1 MLRLR
6 SPTPAT
12 APEPAHP
19 AERRRAEELAR
30 TQAIAERWA
39 AQAEHPYERRTLD
52 AILRALDLVIA
63 GALLAATAPVLGAL
77 MLLILLTSGRPVLY
91 RGLRVGRGGRM
102 FTMYKLRTLRADAET
117 RLGPY
122 QASALDERTTG
133 ELTRTG
139 RWLRAAHLD
148 ELPQLWNVVRGDMS
162 LVGPRPIR
170 PVFFEQLCED
180 IPQYWQRLVVR
191 PGLTGFAQLRMARD
205 MSWAE
210 KLAHDL
216 EWLADR
222 SLGLYLSLVAATAWR
237 VLQRG
242 ASDVAAARGHGPG

>member
-1 MLRLR
+1 MMLRLR
-6 SPTPAT
+6 APTT

-19 AERRRAEELAR
+19 SERRRAEELQR
-30 TQAIAERWA
+30 TQAIAQRYA
-39 AQAEHPYERRTLD
+39 AQADHPFEHRGLD
-52 AILRALDLVIA
+52 ALLRALDLVIA
-63 GALLAATAPVLGAL
+63 GTLLALTAPLIGAL
-77 MLLILLTSGRPVLY
+77 MLVILLTSGRPVLY
-91 RGLRVGRGGRM
+91 RGLSVGRAGQM
-102 FTMYKLRTLRADAET
+102 FTMYKLRTLKPDAET

-122 QASALDERTTG
+122 QASALDRRTVD
-133 ELTRTG
+133 ELTRVG
-139 RWLRAAHLD
+139 RWLRTMHLD
-148 ELPQLWNVVRGDMS
+148 ELPQLWNVVQGDMS

-170 PVFFEQLCED
+170 PVFFEQLCEE

-222 SLGLYLSLVAATAWR
+222 SVGLYLRLIVATGFR

-242 ASDVAAARGHGPG
+242 AADVAATRRT

>member
-1 MLRLR
+1 MIRLR
-6 SPTPAT
+6 APTT

-19 AERRRAEELAR
+19 SERRRAEELER
-30 TQAIAERWA
+30 TQAIAARYA
-39 AQAEHPYERRTLD
+39 AQADHPFEHRALD
-52 AILRALDLVIA
+52 ALLRGLDLVIA
-63 GALLAATAPVLGAL
+63 GTLLAATAPVIGAL
-77 MLLILLTSGRPVLY
+77 MLAILLTSGRPVLY
-91 RGLRVGRGGRM
+91 RGLRVGRAGRV
-102 FTMYKLRTLRADAET
+102 FTMYKLRTLRPDAET

-122 QASALDERTTG
+122 QASALDQRTVD
-133 ELTRTG
+133 ELTRVG
-139 RWLRAAHLD
+139 RWLRATHLD

-170 PVFFEQLCED
+170 PVFFEQLCEE

-222 SLGLYLSLVAATAWR
+222 SVGLYLRLIAATAWR

-242 ASDVAAARGHGPG
+242 ASDVAAIRRDGPA

>member
-1 MLRLR
+1 MIRLR
-6 SPTPAT
+6 APTT
-12 APEPAHP
+12 APEPVHP
-19 AERRRAEELAR
+19 SERRRAEELER
-30 TQAIAERWA
+30 TQAIAERYA
-39 AQAEHPYERRTLD
+39 AQADHPFEHRALD
-52 AILRALDLVIA
+52 ALLRALDLVIA
-63 GALLAATAPVLGAL
+63 GTLLALTAPLVGAV

-91 RGLRVGRGGRM
+91 RGLRVGRAGRT
-102 FTMYKLRTLRADAET
+102 FTMYKLRTLRPDAEA

-122 QASALDERTTG
+122 QASALDARTVD
-133 ELTRTG
+133 ELTRVG
-139 RWLRAAHLD
+139 RWLRATHLD
-148 ELPQLWNVVRGDMS
+148 ELPQLWNVVEGDMS

-170 PVFFEQLCED
+170 PVFFEQLCEE

-222 SLGLYLSLVAATAWR
+222 SVGLYLRLIVATAWR
-237 VLQRG
+237 VAQRSAG
-242 ASDVAAARGHGPG
+242 DVAAMRRHGSD

>member
-6 SPTPAT
+6 APTT

-19 AERRRAEELAR
+19 SERRRAEELER
-30 TQAIAERWA
+30 TQAIAERYA
-39 AQAEHPYERRTLD
+39 AQADHPYEHRGLD
-52 AILRALDLVIA
+52 ALLRALDLVIA
-63 GALLAATAPVLGAL
+63 GTLLALTAPVVGTL

-91 RGLRVGRGGRM
+91 RGLRVGRAGTM
-102 FTMYKLRTLRADAET
+102 FTMYKLRTLRPEAEA

-122 QASALDERTTG
+122 QASALDQRTVE
-133 ELTRTG
+133 ELTRVG
-139 RWLRAAHLD
+139 RWLRSMHLD

-170 PVFFEQLCED
+170 PVFFEALCEE

-191 PGLTGFAQLRMARD
+191 PGLTGFAQIRMARD

-216 EWLADR
+216 EYLADR
-222 SLGLYLSLVAATAWR
+222 SVRLYLRVVADTAHR
-237 VLQRG
+237 VLVRT
-242 ASDVAAARGHGPG
+242 ARETRALAGR

>member
-1 MLRLR
+1 VNVLRLLYGE
-6 SPTPAT
+6 
-12 APEPAHP
+12 PEPQHP
-19 AERRRAEELAR
+19 SEQRRGAELER
-30 TQAIAERWA
+30 TQAIAARYA
-39 AQAEHPYERRTLD
+39 AQAHHPYERRSLD
-52 AILRALDLVIA
+52 ALLRALDLIIA
-63 GALLAATAPVLGAL
+63 GALLALTSPIMGAL
-77 MLLILLTSGRPVLY
+77 MLLVLLTSGRPVLY
-91 RGLRVGRGGRM
+91 RGPRVGRAGRT
-102 FTMYKLRTLRADAET
+102 FTMYKLRTLKRDAEV

-122 QASALDERTTG
+122 QASALDERTPE
-133 ELTRTG
+133 ELTHVG
-139 RWLRAAHLD
+139 RLLRSTHLD

-191 PGLTGFAQLRMARD
+191 PGVTGFAQLRTARD

-222 SLGLYLSLVAATAWR
+222 SVGLYLRLVLATTWR
-237 VLQRG
+237 VTHRG
-242 ASDVAAARGHGPG
+242 VADVASLLR

>member
-1 MLRLR
+1 M
-6 SPTPAT
+6 
-12 APEPAHP
+12 
-19 AERRRAEELAR
+19 
-30 TQAIAERWA
+30 QI
-39 AQAEHPYERRTLD
+39 Q
-52 AILRALDLVIA
+52 
-63 GALLAATAPVLGAL
+63 
-77 MLLILLTSGRPVLY
+77 SGS
-91 RGLRVGRGGRM
+91 
-102 FTMYKLRTLRADAET
+102 

-122 QASALDERTTG
+122 QAAALDERTSE

-139 RWLRAAHLD
+139 RWLRTVHLD

-170 PVFFEQLCED
+170 PVFFEQLCEE

-222 SLGLYLSLVAATAWR
+222 SVNLYLSLVVATAWR
-237 VLQRG
+237 VLQRS
-242 ASDVAAARGHGPG
+242 ASDVTALRRHGPA

>member
-1 MLRLR
+1 MMLRLR
-6 SPTPAT
+6 APTT

-19 AERRRAEELAR
+19 SERRRAEELQR
-30 TQAIAERWA
+30 TQAIAQRYA
-39 AQAEHPYERRTLD
+39 AQADHPFEHRGLD
-52 AILRALDLVIA
+52 ALLRALDLVIA
-63 GALLAATAPVLGAL
+63 GTLLALTAPLIGAL
-77 MLLILLTSGRPVLY
+77 MLVILLTSGRPVLY
-91 RGLRVGRGGRM
+91 RGLRVGRAGQM
-102 FTMYKLRTLRADAET
+102 FTMYKLRTLKPDAES

-122 QASALDERTTG
+122 QASALDRRTVE
-133 ELTRTG
+133 ELTRVG
-139 RWLRAAHLD
+139 RWLRTMHLD
-148 ELPQLWNVVRGDMS
+148 ELPQLWNVVQGDMS

-170 PVFFEQLCED
+170 PVFFEQLCEE

-222 SLGLYLSLVAATAWR
+222 SVGLYLRLIVATGFR

-242 ASDVAAARGHGPG
+242 AADVAATRRT

>member
-1 MLRLR
+1 MVRTR
-6 SPTPAT
+6 SPAT

-19 AERRRAEELAR
+19 SERRRAEQLAS

-39 AQAEHPYERRTLD
+39 AQAHHPYEHRSLD
-52 AILRALDLVIA
+52 ALLRGLDVVIA
-63 GALLAATAPVLGAL
+63 GTLLVLTAPLAGAL
-77 MLLILLTSGRPVLY
+77 MVLILLSSGRPVLY
-91 RGLRVGRGGRM
+91 RGLRVGRAGRV
-102 FTMYKLRTLRADAET
+102 FTMYKLRTLSRDAEA

-122 QASALDERTTG
+122 QAAALDERTG
-133 ELTRTG
+133 DELTRVG
-139 RWLRAAHLD
+139 RWLRTMHLD
-148 ELPQLWNVVRGDMS
+148 ELPQLWNVVQGDMS

-170 PVFFEQLCED
+170 PVFFEQLCEE

-205 MSWAE
+205 MTWSE

-222 SLGLYLSLVAATAWR
+222 SVGLYLSLIVATAWR

-242 ASDVAAARGHGPG
+242 AGDVAAMRRGGPE

>member
-1 MLRLR
+1 MVRLR
-6 SPTPAT
+6 APTL

-19 AERRRAEELAR
+19 SERRRAEELER
-30 TQAIAERWA
+30 TQAIAERYA
-39 AQAEHPYERRTLD
+39 AQADHPYEHRALD
-52 AILRALDLVIA
+52 ALLRALDLVIA
-63 GALLAATAPVLGAL
+63 GTLLALTAPLVGAV

-91 RGLRVGRGGRM
+91 RGLRVGRAGRM
-102 FTMYKLRTLRADAET
+102 FTMYKLRTLRPDAEM

-122 QASALDERTTG
+122 QASALDARTAD
-133 ELTRTG
+133 ELTRVG
-139 RWLRAAHLD
+139 RWLRATHLD
-148 ELPQLWNVVRGDMS
+148 ELPQLWNVVEGDMS

-170 PVFFEQLCED
+170 PVFFEQLCEE

-222 SLGLYLSLVAATAWR
+222 SVGLYLTLIVATAFR

-242 ASDVAAARGHGPG
+242 AGDLAAMRRT

>member
-1 MLRLR
+1 MMVRLR
-6 SPTPAT
+6 APTT

-19 AERRRAEELAR
+19 SERRRTEELER
-30 TQAIAERWA
+30 TQAIAQRYA
-39 AQAEHPYERRTLD
+39 AQADHPFEHRGLD
-52 AILRALDLVIA
+52 ALLRALDLVIA
-63 GALLAATAPVLGAL
+63 GTLLALTAPVIGAL
-77 MLLILLTSGRPVLY
+77 MLLILMTSGRPVLY
-91 RGLRVGRGGRM
+91 RGLRVGRAGRM
-102 FTMYKLRTLRADAET
+102 FTMYKLRTLKPDAEM

-122 QASALDERTTG
+122 QASALDRRTVD
-133 ELTRTG
+133 ELTRVG
-139 RWLRAAHLD
+139 RWLRTLHLD
-148 ELPQLWNVVRGDMS
+148 ELPQLWNVVQGDMS

-170 PVFFEQLCED
+170 PVFFEQLCEE

-222 SLGLYLSLVAATAWR
+222 SVGLYLRLIVATGFR

-242 ASDVAAARGHGPG
+242 AADAAAMRRT

>member
-1 MLRLR
+1 MVRLR
-6 SPTPAT
+6 APAT

-19 AERRRAEELAR
+19 SERRRAEELAR
-30 TQAIAERWA
+30 THAIAERWA

-52 AILRALDLVIA
+52 ALLRALDLVIA
-63 GALLAATAPVLGAL
+63 GALLAVSAPVLGAL
-77 MLLILLTSGRPVLY
+77 MLLILVTSGRPVLY
-91 RGLRVGRGGRM
+91 RGLRVGRGGQM
-102 FTMYKLRTLRADAET
+102 FTMYKLRTLTADAEA

-122 QASALDERTTG
+122 QATALDERTSD

-139 RWLRAAHLD
+139 RWLRTVHLD

-170 PVFFEQLCED
+170 PVFFEQLCEE

-222 SLGLYLSLVAATAWR
+222 SVGLYLSLVVATAWR
-237 VLQRG
+237 VLQRS
-242 ASDVAAARGHGPG
+242 ASDVTALRRHGPA

>member
-1 MLRLR
+1 MRLR
-6 SPTPAT
+6 APTT

-19 AERRRAEELAR
+19 TERRRAEELER
-30 TQAIAERWA
+30 TQAIAERYA
-39 AQAEHPYERRTLD
+39 AQAHHPYEHRTLD
-52 AILRALDLVIA
+52 ALLRGLDLVIA
-63 GALLAATAPVLGAL
+63 GTLLATTAPMLVAL
-77 MLLILLTSGRPVLY
+77 MLLIRLTSGRPVLY
-91 RGLRVGRGGRM
+91 RGLRVGRAGRM
-102 FTMYKLRTLRADAET
+102 FTMYKLRTLSPDAEA

-122 QASALDERTTG
+122 QASALDQRTTE
-133 ELTRTG
+133 ELTRVG
-139 RWLRAAHLD
+139 RWLRTVHLD
-148 ELPQLWNVVRGDMS
+148 ELPQLWNVVCGDMS

-170 PVFFEQLCED
+170 PVFFEQLCEE

-222 SLGLYLSLVAATAWR
+222 SVGLYLRLIVATAWR
-237 VLQRG
+237 VAHRG
-242 ASDVAAARGHGPG
+242 ASDMAAMRRDGTN

>member
-1 MLRLR
+1 VTQLRLR
-6 SPTPAT
+6 APTT
-12 APEPAHP
+12 AAEPAHP
-19 AERRRAEELAR
+19 AERRRAAELER
-30 TQAIAERWA
+30 TQAIAERYA
-39 AQAEHPYERRTLD
+39 AQAHHPYEHRALD
-52 AILRALDLVIA
+52 ALLRALDLVIA
-63 GALLAATAPVLGAL
+63 GTLLVLSSPLIGTL
-77 MLLILLTSGRPVLY
+77 MLLILVTSGRPVLY
-91 RGLRVGRGGRM
+91 RGLRVGRAGRT
-102 FTMYKLRTLRADAET
+102 FTMYKLRTLKPDAEM
-117 RLGPY
+117 RLGPF
-122 QASALDERTTG
+122 QAAALDRRTAG
-133 ELTRTG
+133 ELTRVG
-139 RWLRAAHLD
+139 RWLRTMHLD

-170 PVFFEQLCED
+170 PVFFEQLCEE

-222 SLGLYLSLVAATAWR
+222 SVGLYLRLIFATAFR

-242 ASDVAAARGHGPG
+242 AGDVAAMRRT

>member
-1 MLRLR
+1 MLRVR
-6 SPTPAT
+6 APTT

-19 AERRRAEELAR
+19 SERRRAEQLER
-30 TQAIAERWA
+30 THAIAERYA
-39 AQAEHPYERRTLD
+39 AQAEHPFEHRALD
-52 AILRALDLVIA
+52 ALLRALDVVIA
-63 GALLAATAPVLGAL
+63 GTLLAVTAPVVGAL
-77 MLLILLTSGRPVLY
+77 MLLILLSSGRPVLY
-91 RGLRVGRGGRM
+91 RGLRVGRAGAM
-102 FTMYKLRTLRADAET
+102 FTMYKLRTLRPDAEA

-122 QASALDERTTG
+122 QAAALDERTG
-133 ELTRTG
+133 EELTRIG
-139 RWLRAAHLD
+139 RLLRSTHLD

-170 PVFFEQLCED
+170 PVFFEQLCEE

-205 MSWAE
+205 MSWSE

-222 SLGLYLSLVAATAWR
+222 SVGLYLRLIVATAIR

-242 ASDVAAARGHGPG
+242 ATDVAAMRRT